1 MQTEQGSYDYVDAGG
16 QRVRLDVG
24 FLDAGGGLVVEVK
37 QSCPQQ
43 PLSGTLQPNLPLED
57 LEHPHMVA

>member
-16 QRVRLDVG
+16 QRMRLDVG
-24 FLDAGGGLVVEVK
+24 FLNSSGGLTVEVK

-43 PLSGTLQPNLPLED
+43 PLPRGLQPDLPLED
-57 LEHPHMVA
+57 LEHPQMVA